1 MQKNGLKKRPRRWL
15 PALLLG
21 TVGLL
26 AWQPAELYPEA
37 WKTFYGGGKAF
48 AATVSSSKPANSI
61 SVTAYGAVGNGK
73 TDSLAA
79 FDKAIKAARNQ
90 GKTLYVP
97 SGNFLLSG
105 VLNVTGV
112 RIVGAGAEKSVLT
125 STNPSS
131 GSINLKGKSPALQ
144 NLTHV
149 YANTGKR
156 DGADAKNSVTV
167 LGASDF
173 SIRNVRIVGAG
184 TAGILVRDGAVDGT
198 ISGNVIKNTKADGI
212 HLTNGSKRITIENNT
227 VKQTG
232 DDAIAVVSYLKDSEL
247 TSDIV
252 IRGNKVG
259 YSSKARGISVVGGSD
274 VTIEKNQINNTEMAG
289 IYIAVEKHWNT
300 GNVKSV
306 TVSSNTIV
314 KTGTRP
320 TDDHPNILVFADQGS
335 IDDVRFTRNMISDS
349 ANAGIGVW
357 GDGQIGNIYFTA
369 NQVKNPGAAS
379 TTFKKGEIHTEG
391 NIGF

>member
-1 MQKNGLKKRPRRWL
+1 MEKKQFKMRRKRWTPVL
-15 PALLLG
+15 VLGVASVLVWQSIGGYPSALN
-21 TVGLL
+21 
-26 AWQPAELYPEA
+26 
-37 WKTFYGGGKAF
+37 KIYGSGKAS
-48 AATVSSSKPANSI
+48 AASVQYAKPANSI

-73 TDSLAA
+73 KDSLAS
-79 FDKAIKAARNQ
+79 FNKAIKAARNQ

-112 RIVGAGAEKSVLT
+112 QIVGAGAERSILT
-125 STNPSS
+125 STNPES
-131 GSINLKGKSPALQ
+131 GSINLKGKGPSLQ

-156 DGADAKNSVTV
+156 DGADSKNSVTV

-173 SIRNVRIVGAG
+173 SILNIRIVGAG
-184 TAGILVRDGAVDGT
+184 TAGILVRDEAADGI
-198 ISGNVIKNTKADGI
+198 ISGNLIKNTKADGI
-212 HLTNGSKRITIENNT
+212 HLTDGSQRIKVENNT

-232 DDAIAVVSYLKDSEL
+232 DDAIAVVSYRKDPGV

-252 IRGNKVG
+252 IRTNTVG
-259 YSSKARGISVVGGSD
+259 YSSKARGISVVGGSE
-274 VTIEKNQINNTEMAG
+274 VTIEKNKINNTEMAG

-300 GNVKSV
+300 RDVKKV
-306 TVSSNTIV
+306 TVNDNTIV

-320 TDDHPNILVFADQGS
+320 TDDHPNVLVFADQGS
-335 IDDVRFTRNMISDS
+335 IDEVRFSRNIISDS

-357 GDGQIGNIYFTA
+357 GDGEIGNIYFTS
-369 NQVKNPGAAS
+369 NQVKNPGAGAA
-379 TTFKKGEIHTEG
+379 TFKKGEIHAEG
-391 NIGF
+391 NSGF